1 MTKVDYPRNG
11 ATAQR
16 KITDP
21 RINVAPSRHCGRNFF
36 VAILLLSL
44 ISTSAFSQ
52 RSKSEPFDP
61 DGSFW
66 LQDGV
71 TPPHDFSDFGGINLN
86 AKRSRHLPQPG
97 LESNNGKRY
106 RFKTL
111 SVKRE
116 RFTFTTMTVAGVS
129 YSFSGRFLKGGV
141 YSSGILDDQT
151 PVLEG
156 TLTKFRGAKKVA
168 EAKLKFVYFG
178 GT

>member
-1 MTKVDYPRNG
+1 MINDLTCKD
-11 ATAQR
+11 AKLQR
-16 KITDP
+16 KT
-21 RINVAPSRHCGRNFF
+21 RSLFAPLRLCVSIF
-36 VAILLLSL
+36 LLLL
-44 ISTSAFSQ
+44 LTCVPVFSQ
-52 RSKSEPFDP
+52 RAKTERFDP

-66 LQDGV
+66 LHGA
-71 TPPHDFSDFGGINLN
+71 PPNDFSDFGGINLN
-86 AKRSRHLPQPG
+86 AKKSRQLPQPG
-97 LESNNGKRY
+97 LETNNGKRY

-111 SVKRE
+111 SVKQE

-141 YSSGILDDQT
+141 YSSGILDDET

>member
-1 MTKVDYPRNG
+1 MVKKEYPRNG

-16 KITDP
+16 KISKP
-21 RINVAPSRHCGRNFF
+21 AINVAPWRRCGRIFF
-36 VAILLLSL
+36 ASLLLLSL
-44 ISTSAFSQ
+44 NLIVAHGQ
-52 RSKSEPFDP
+52 RFDP

-66 LQDGV
+66 LQGA
-71 TPPHDFSDFGGINLN
+71 PPNDFSDFGGINLN
-86 AKRSRHLPQPG
+86 AKRSRQLPQPG
-97 LESNNGKRY
+97 LETNNGKRY

-111 SVKRE
+111 SVKQE

-141 YSSGILDDQT
+141 YSSGILDDET

-156 TLTKFRGAKKVA
+156 TLTKFRGGTKVA

>member
-1 MTKVDYPRNG
+1 MVK
-11 ATAQR
+11 
-16 KITDP
+16 K
-21 RINVAPSRHCGRNFF
+21 NFF
-36 VAILLLSL
+36 AALLLLSL
-44 ISTSAFSQ
+44 IYVPVFSQ
-52 RSKSEPFDP
+52 KSERFDP

-66 LQDGV
+66 LQGQ
-71 TPPHDFSDFGGINLN
+71 PPNDFSDFGGINLN
-86 AKRSRHLPQPG
+86 AKRSRQLPQPG
-97 LESNNGKRY
+97 LETNNGKRY

-116 RFTFTTMTVAGVS
+116 SFTFTTMTVAGVS

-141 YSSGILDDQT
+141 YSSGMLDDET

-156 TLTKFRGAKKVA
+156 TLTKFRGGTKVA

>member
-1 MTKVDYPRNG
+1 M
-11 ATAQR
+11 R
-16 KITDP
+16 KIFA
-21 RINVAPSRHCGRNFF
+21 V
-36 VAILLLSL
+36 LLLLTL
-44 ISTSAFSQ
+44 ISSLTFSQ
-52 RSKSEPFDP
+52 RAARFDP

-66 LQDGV
+66 VHGA
-71 TPPHDFSDFGGINLN
+71 PPNDFSDFGGINLN
-86 AKRSRHLPQPG
+86 AKKSRQLPQPG
-97 LESNNGKRY
+97 LETNNGKRY

-111 SVKRE
+111 SVKQE

-141 YSSGILDDQT
+141 YSSGILDDET

-156 TLTKFRGAKKVA
+156 TLTKFRAGKKVA

>member
-1 MTKVDYPRNG
+1 MDNKEFSRKD
-11 ATAQR
+11 AKAQSHLS
-16 KITDP
+16 DP
-21 RINVAPSRHCGRNFF
+21 KPLFAPLRLCGRIFF
-36 VAILLLSL
+36 ASLLLLSL
-44 ISTSAFSQ
+44 NLIVAQ
-52 RSKSEPFDP
+52 GQKRNPERFDP

-66 LQDGV
+66 LQGA
-71 TPPHDFSDFGGINLN
+71 PPNDFSDFGGINLN

-97 LESNNGKRY
+97 LETNNGKRY

-111 SVKRE
+111 SVKQE

-141 YSSGILDDQT
+141 YSSGILDDET

-156 TLTKFRGAKKVA
+156 TLTKFRGGTKVA
-168 EAKLKFVYFG
+168 DAKLKFVYFG